1 MILKVNLAASV
12 VFALASVGVLLFGS
26 AMSQQWT
33 SGDLWIV
40 LFFLSPALL
49 WAAGARV
56 VRGRRWSSSL
66 WLVASALFLGIEL
79 SALILE
85 AIKNRQE
92 AITGEYTQSIV
103 GFLTVL
109 LQWAVGLPLL
119 AILAV
124 FAKVL
129 HCYSRPK
136 PGIRREPANGFEPGN
151 SSSVCASHEAPD
163 ELPRA
168 DELA

>member
-1 MILKVNLAASV
+1 MVLKVNLAASV
-12 VFALASVGVLLFGS
+12 VFALASVGVLQFGS
-26 AMSQQWT
+26 APLQQWR
-33 SGDLWIV
+33 SRDLWIV

-49 WAAGARV
+49 WAAGALV
-56 VRGRRWSSSL
+56 VRGRRWLSSV

-85 AIKNRQE
+85 AFKNRQE

-109 LQWAVGLPLL
+109 LQWAAGLPLL

-124 FAKVL
+124 FAN
-129 HCYSRPK
+129 SIGSG
-136 PGIRREPANGFEPGN
+136 PGARGRWTGQQG
-151 SSSVCASHEAPD
+151 SSVRSRMAEDSGET
-163 ELPRA
+163 
-168 DELA
+168 